1 MLVSSAE
8 NRRYLS
14 GFTGSAGY
22 LLISEGGQVLVT
34 DFRYTEQ
41 AERQSPGYRVERMTA
56 GQGWKWLPELA
67 TDTGV
72 SRIGFEASDVSVAVH
87 SAFRKAIDE
96 HEDSPDL
103 TLVETSDLVD
113 KMRAVKDRD
122 ELEVLSKAVEVTDRA
137 LESVAATVAPGVTEG
152 EVAWELEKSMR
163 EQGAEGLAF
172 ETIVAA
178 GPNGALPHHLAD
190 ETPIQEGQ
198 AVVIDMGA
206 KYDGYCADLTRTIV
220 VGEPDEKF
228 AEVYGTVLRA
238 QIEAEERVRPGMT
251 GKEVDAISRDII
263 ADAGYGDNFG
273 HSLGHGVGP
282 RRARVPARRP
292 DRGRCHRGRHGV
304 HHRARH
310 LPVRLGRRADRGHRG
325 HGRWARPRAQP
336 RPEDRGRRVGPSH
349 PPFAVPVPARIA
361 SGAPSVPSI
370 PGEAV
375 QRLPPSVFACDW
387 DCPAHSRANA
397 DGARRR
403 RPRYN
408 RIPAAHKPL

>member
-1 MLVSSAE
+1 MNTAARIERLRQGLGENEIDAMLVSSAE

-22 LLISEGGQVLVT
+22 LLISERDQVLVT

-41 AERQSPGYRVERMTA
+41 AERQSPGYRVERMTP
-56 GQGWKWLPELA
+56 GQAWKWLPELA
-67 TDTGV
+67 AETAVG
-72 SRIGFEASDVSVAVH
+72 RIGFEASDVTVATH
-87 SAFRKAIDE
+87 SAFKKAIDE
-96 HEDSPDL
+96 HEESTDL
-103 TLVETSDLVD
+103 TLVETSEVVD
-113 KMRAVKDRD
+113 KMRSVKDRD
-122 ELEVLSKAVEVTDRA
+122 ELEILTKAVEVTDRA
-137 LESVAATVAPGVTEG
+137 LEEVSAAVEPGVTEV

-251 GKEVDAISRDII
+251 GKEVDAIARDII
-263 ADAGYGDNFG
+263 SEAGYEDNFG
-273 HSLGHGVGP
+273 HSLGHGVGLAVHEYP
-282 RRARVPARRP
+282 RVGPTGEDPIEDGMVFTVEPGIYLSGWGGVRIEDIVVMENGRARV
-292 DRGRCHRGRHGV
+292 
-304 HHRARH
+304 
-310 LPVRLGRRADRGHRG
+310 L
-325 HGRWARPRAQP
+325 
-336 RPEDRGRRVGPSH
+336 
-349 PPFAVPVPARIA
+349 
-361 SGAPSVPSI
+361 
-370 PGEAV
+370 
-375 QRLPPSVFACDW
+375 
-387 DCPAHSRANA
+387 SRA
-397 DGARRR
+397 
-403 RPRYN
+403 PK
-408 RIPAAHKPL
+408 I